1 VRVFLLFG
9 RKWLSRKK
17 KGPHRLRLRQQAAKS
32 PYPLPRKRERVKGY
46 PLLIGQPT
54 FPKFP
59 ESQRIVVFAVSF
71 AYEDMQHGF
80 VTRGVAVVNP
90 LAAPRHP
97 ELAALLDM
105 PAR

>member
-1 VRVFLLFG
+1 M
-9 RKWLSRKK
+9 
-17 KGPHRLRLRQQAAKS
+17 
-32 PYPLPRKRERVKGY
+32 
-46 PLLIGQPT
+46 
-54 FPKFP
+54 
-59 ESQRIVVFAVSF
+59 FAVSF

-90 LAAPRHP
+90 LAEPRHP